1 MSEIR
6 TRHKCKP
13 GARKWRF
20 FIKREGNIGI
30 NQCTRYGIELTELYL
45 NKKE

>member
-6 TRHKCKP
+6 TRHKCTP

-30 NQCTRYGIELTELYL
+30 NQCTKGMV
-45 NKKE
+45 